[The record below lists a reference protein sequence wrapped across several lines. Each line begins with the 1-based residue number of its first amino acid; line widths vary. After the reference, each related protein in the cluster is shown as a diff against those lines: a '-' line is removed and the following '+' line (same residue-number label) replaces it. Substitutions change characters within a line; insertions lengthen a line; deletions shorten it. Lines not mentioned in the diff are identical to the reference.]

1 MLETD
6 WMYKDYQITQA
17 IDIHRRIVIFGE
29 CRSDDKP
36 TAFLCGYYEP
46 LLLKDAYSEIQTGR
60 YLEMMEL
67 FLQRVQGQIFKVR
80 AEQQEMDVALDVI
93 TREMCVSYQENTDI
107 RGQMVAIDPLRFRP
121 EDRIGPKQIGYV
133 MADQTPS
140 KNSMVFRRLYD
151 GLEMCCF
158 YGDILGVIK
167 SEYQPD
173 WAKEA
178 VCQFEKN
185 EKNRKGET
193 R

>member
-6 WMYKDYQITQA
+6 WMYEDYQITQA
-17 IDIHRRIVIFGE
+17 IDIQGRIVIFGE

-46 LLLKDAYSEIQTGR
+46 LLLKDAYSEIQTGP

-67 FLQRVQGQIFKVR
+67 FLQRVQGQIDKVR
-80 AEQQEMDVALDVI
+80 AEQQEMGVPLDVI
-93 TREMCVSYQENTDI
+93 TRKMCVPCQEKENL
-107 RGQMVAIDPLRFRP
+107 RGQMIAIDPMVFRP
-121 EDRIGPKQIGYV
+121 VDRIAPKQIGYV
-133 MADQTPS
+133 VADQTPS
-140 KNSMVFRRLYD
+140 QNNMVFRRLYD
-151 GLEMCCF
+151 GREMCCF

-173 WAKEA
+173 WAREA
-178 VCQFEKN
+178 VCQLEKN
-185 EKNRKGET
+185 EKNRKGGA

>member
-17 IDIHRRIVIFGE
+17 IDIHRRMVIFGE

-46 LLLKDAYSEIQTGR
+46 LLLKDAYSEIQIGH
-60 YLEMMEL
+60 YLEKMEL
-67 FLQRVQGQIFKVR
+67 FIKQVQGQIDKVR

-93 TREMCVSYQENTDI
+93 TQEMCDPYQQNKNLC
-107 RGQMVAIDPLRFRP
+107 GQMIAIEPIWFRP
-121 EDRIGPKQIGYV
+121 EERIAPKQIGYV
-133 MADQTPS
+133 MADKTPS
-140 KNSMVFRRLYD
+140 KDSLVDKRLYD
-151 GLEMCCF
+151 GLSKSCS
-158 YGDILGVIK
+158 YGYILGVIK
-167 SEYQPD
+167 PEHQPD

-178 VCQFEKN
+178 IRNLQKN
-185 EKNRKGET
+185 AKIRKGEA